1 MRRIFIHEFL
11 SGGGEAGGSAEAAEL
26 LAQGRAMRDALVA
39 DLLRVPDLAVSC
51 AVCPRAGLPFSHPH
65 SHRHPRLTEVQA
77 HADESPRAF
86 VQRQAALHD
95 LAWVI
100 APEIDGLLSALH
112 TAVGAARWVGCDAA
126 AIRVASSKRAT
137 LQALAAWGVVTPLD
151 FAAEA
156 TTVGARWIVKPDDG
170 AGSVATRVHPSQA
183 DALADFS
190 LRHAAGQ
197 SATFEP
203 FVEGEALSVSLLAAP
218 GFVQPVAFNRQQIR
232 IDDAGQLHFDG
243 VQTNAIDM
251 RRDARAI
258 RLHTLALDVK
268 RALPG
273 LRGFVGIDLVW
284 HAGRGPVVI
293 EVNPRVTSAYVGL
306 SAALGRNLAEEVLL
320 LHGLPAAPLGGPAH
334 TTERADAAA

>member
-11 SGGGEAGGSAEAAEL
+11 SGGGAAVDAAETAEL
-26 LAQGRAMRDALVA
+26 LPQGRAMRDALLA
-39 DLLRVPDLAVSC
+39 DLLRLPELAITCAVS
-51 AVCPRAGLPFSHPH
+51 PHAGLPMA
-65 SHRHPRLTEVQA
+65 HPRLVAAAA
-77 HADESPRAF
+77 HAGETTLAF

-100 APEIDGLLSALH
+100 APESDGVLSALH
-112 TAVGAARWVGCDAA
+112 AAVGAPRWVGCDAD

-137 LQALAAWGVVTPLD
+137 LQALAACGVTTPLH
-151 FAAEA
+151 FANQPAA
-156 TTVGARWIVKPDDG
+156 TGRWIVKPDDG
-170 AGSVATRVHPSQA
+170 VGARATRVHARHA

-190 LRHAAGQ
+190 QRHAAAQ

-203 FVEGEALSVSLLAAP
+203 FVEGEPLSVSLLAAP
-218 GFVQPVAFNRQQIR
+218 GLVQPLAFNQQR
-232 IDDAGQLHFDG
+232 IVIDAIGHLHFDG
-243 VQTNAIDM
+243 VHTNAIDM

-284 HAGRGPVVI
+284 HAERGPVVI
-293 EVNPRVTSAYVGL
+293 EVNPRVTTAYVGL
-306 SAALGRNLAEEVLL
+306 SAALGRNLAEEILL
-320 LHGLPAAPLGGPAH
+320 LHSLPTPPAPP
-334 TTERADAAA
+334 TERAHAAA

>member
-11 SGGGEAGGSAEAAEL
+11 SGGGDAGSAAETAEL
-26 LAQGRAMRDALVA
+26 LPQGVAMRDALVA
-39 DLLRVPDLAVSC
+39 DLLRLPELAVTC
-51 AVCPRAGLPFSHPH
+51 AASPQAGLPLL
-65 SHRHPRLTEVQA
+65 HPRLTA
-77 HADESPRAF
+77 ATARAGESPASF

-100 APEIDGLLSALH
+100 APESDGLLSALH
-112 TAVGAARWVGCDAA
+112 NAVGAPRWVGCDAA

-137 LQALAAWGVVTPLD
+137 LQALAACGVTTPLNFGAD
-151 FAAEA
+151 AAA
-156 TTVGARWIVKPDDG
+156 TRWIVKPDDG
-170 AGSVATRVHPSQA
+170 AGAMGARVHAHHA

-190 LRHAAGQ
+190 QRHAAGL
-197 SATFEP
+197 SATFEA
-203 FVEGEALSVSLLAAP
+203 FVEGEALSVALLAAP
-218 GFVQPVAFNRQQIR
+218 GFVQPVAFNRQLIR
-232 IDDAGQLHFDG
+232 VDAVGHLHFEG
-243 VQTNAIDM
+243 VRSNAIDM

-284 HAGRGPVVI
+284 HAERGPVVI

-320 LHGLPAAPLGGPAH
+320 LHGLPDAPTRA
-334 TTERADAAA
+334 TEMSDASA

>member
-11 SGGGEAGGSAEAAEL
+11 SGGGAAGDAAETAEL
-26 LAQGRAMRDALVA
+26 LPQGRAMRDALLA
-39 DLLRVPDLAVSC
+39 DLLRVPELAVTC
-51 AVCPRAGLPFSHPH
+51 AVSPLAGLPVAH
-65 SHRHPRLTEVQA
+65 SRLAAAAA
-77 HADESPRAF
+77 HAGEPTLAF

-100 APEIDGLLSALH
+100 APESDGVLSALH
-112 TAVGAARWVGCDAA
+112 AAVGAPRWVGCDAA

-137 LQALAAWGVVTPLD
+137 LQALAACGITTPLN
-151 FAAEA
+151 FATDAA
-156 TTVGARWIVKPDDG
+156 AGTRWIVKPDDG
-170 AGSVATRVHPSQA
+170 AGALATRVHARHA

-190 LRHAAGQ
+190 QRHAAGQ
-197 SATFEP
+197 SATLEP

-218 GFVQPVAFNRQQIR
+218 GFVQPVAFNRQQIA
-232 IDDAGQLHFDG
+232 IDGAGHLRFDG
-243 VQTNAIDM
+243 VHPNAIDM
-251 RRDARAI
+251 RRDARAV

-284 HAGRGPVVI
+284 HAERGPVVI

-306 SAALGRNLAEEVLL
+306 SAALGRNLAEEILL
-320 LHGLPAAPLGGPAH
+320 LHGLPDMQPAS
-334 TTERADAAA
+334 TGRADATA